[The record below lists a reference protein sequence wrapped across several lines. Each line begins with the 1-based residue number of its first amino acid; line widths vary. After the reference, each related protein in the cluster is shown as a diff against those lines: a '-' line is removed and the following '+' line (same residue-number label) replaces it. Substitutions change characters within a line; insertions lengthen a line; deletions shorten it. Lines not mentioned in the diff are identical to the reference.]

1 MDLRL
6 GCYQAL
12 KVNKLWLQFQSKGII
27 ERKLISKRLMFPL
40 VYLSLAKHRQRV
52 YVLYI
57 PNGLSAWC
65 VIIAMAACVRVRCF
79 SIEIYRPARKIIK
92 RQNFK
97 TFQRNARTFTEK

>member
-52 YVLYI
+52 
-57 PNGLSAWC
+57 C
-65 VIIAMAACVRVRCF
+65 V
-79 SIEIYRPARKIIK
+79 Y
-92 RQNFK
+92 
-97 TFQRNARTFTEK
+97 T